1 MYLSFVNDNP
11 VILMKHLLLF
21 SLFSVVITASNCFY
35 GQSAKTHFDNK
46 PYVEGEFLI
55 QLTTE
60 QSLKKLIAEAPA
72 EYKLEV
78 LKFVSP
84 PMRIWSI
91 KFDYQAISHEG
102 MQQWLYT
109 RKEVVVADY
118 NYYVQ
123 MRSTLPGDPS
133 FTQQWHHNNTGQTG
147 GTADADIDSDLAWD
161 ITTGGTTATGEDI
174 VVCMVEGSGG
184 NLNHQDLSPN
194 RWINTAEIPG
204 NGIDDDNNGYIDD
217 YNGWNTVNDNDDT
230 GTGAHGTNCLG
241 MIGAKGDNNL
251 NVAGANWDVKLMVIN
266 MSSSLTQSN
275 VIEAYTY
282 PLVMRKRWNQSNG
295 TQGAFV
301 VATSASWG
309 IDGANPASY
318 PLWCQF
324 YDTLGYHGI
333 INIGAT
339 TNSNLDVDTAG
350 DMPTACSSTYMV
362 GVGRTDHNDN
372 TAGGYGDQTIEFGA
386 PGINVVTTAG
396 TNGITT
402 TTGTSFACPLTAGV
416 VGLAYSIPCPSFMN
430 IVKSN
435 PRLGADLVLEALING
450 VDVKAQLATKFI
462 TGGRLNAKN
471 TLDLLMTE
479 TCSTC
484 FAENISVST
493 TDAAATITFTINS
506 EVNSVNVHW
515 RAAGA
520 SSWVTVTGVTSPY
533 QLTGLDACS
542 AYEFYLETTCTSE
555 TGESAITAFSTVG
568 CGNCIDLPYCDAK
581 ATGSTQSRIAF
592 LSPSGIVTTIT
603 TYTETDNWGG
613 DIEDGYVYGNLV
625 LMSGSGTNANEGC
638 GTLSNAAA
646 LSGNIAVAVRGTCNF
661 SEKALNAQNAGATA
675 LLLINNQG
683 TAPASLGSGTGA
695 ASVTIPVVMITQAQ
709 GAGLLSTITGGGT
722 ATGLMGVQHEWI
734 ESFALGGTTITSG
747 DNNGYAAADGTNSFA
762 LETGT
767 SYPFTLTPGFDGEA
781 LPEYTRIWLDA
792 NQNGTF
798 ETGELVFD
806 QGSASIGAVSNSL
819 TVPVTAAIGSTRM
832 RVQLAYQGTGQTTLP
847 NVCGDFTWGEVED
860 YCVTI
865 SEGGQDTTGVGLEQ
879 LTADDLSVFPNPST
893 DIVSF
898 SWKKQQI
905 PAVISIVDLVGKEMH
920 TTPLDSETTKINVSG
935 FATGTYLYR
944 ITGET
949 GRILFTGK
957 LLIRH

>member
-91 KFDYQAISHEG
+91 KFDHQAISHEG

-847 NVCGDFTWGEVED
+847 NVCGDFMWGEVED

>member
-91 KFDYQAISHEG
+91 KFDHQAISHEG

-625 LMSGSGTNANEGC
+625 LMSGSGTNTNEGC

-767 SYPFTLTPGFDGEA
+767 SYAFTLTPGFDGEG

>member
-1 MYLSFVNDNP
+1 
-11 VILMKHLLLF
+11 
-21 SLFSVVITASNCFY
+21 
-35 GQSAKTHFDNK
+35 
-46 PYVEGEFLI
+46 
-55 QLTTE
+55 
-60 QSLKKLIAEAPA
+60 
-72 EYKLEV
+72 
-78 LKFVSP
+78 
-84 PMRIWSI
+84 MRIWSI
-91 KFDYQAISHEG
+91 KFDHQAISHEG

-625 LMSGSGTNANEGC
+625 LMSGSGTNTNEGC

-767 SYPFTLTPGFDGEA
+767 SYAFTLTPGFDGEG

>member
-1 MYLSFVNDNP
+1 
-11 VILMKHLLLF
+11 MKHLLLF

-91 KFDYQAISHEG
+91 KFDHQAISHEG

-625 LMSGSGTNANEGC
+625 LMSGSGTNTNEGC

-920 TTPLDSETTKINVSG
+920 TTLLDSETTKINVSG

>member
-1 MYLSFVNDNP
+1 
-11 VILMKHLLLF
+11 MKHLFLF
-21 SLFSVVITASNCFY
+21 SFFCFLMTASNCFY
-35 GQSAKTHFDNK
+35 GQTEKTHFDNK
-46 PYVEGEFLI
+46 SYVEGEFLI

-72 EYKLEV
+72 EYQLEV
-78 LKFVSP
+78 VKFTSP
-84 PMRIWSI
+84 PMLIWTI
-91 KFDYQAISHEG
+91 KFNYEAISHDA
-102 MQQWLYT
+102 MQRWLYNQ
-109 RKEVVVADY
+109 KEVVVADY

-123 MRSTLPGDPS
+123 VRSTIPGDPS
-133 FTQQWHHNNTGQTG
+133 FAQQWHHNNTGQTG

-161 ITTGGTTATGEDI
+161 ITTGGTTAAGDDI

-230 GTGAHGTNCLG
+230 GTGSHGTNCLG

-251 NVAGANWDVKLMVIN
+251 NVVGANWDVKLMVVN
-266 MSSSLTQSN
+266 MGSLTQSN

-295 TQGAFV
+295 TEGAFV

-309 IDGANPASY
+309 IDGANPSSY

-324 YDTLGYHGI
+324 YDTLGYHGV

-350 DMPTACSSTYMV
+350 DMPTACSSPYMV

-386 PGINVVTTAG
+386 PGINVVTTNG

-430 IVKSN
+430 IVRSN
-435 PRLGADLVLEALING
+435 PKLGADLVLEALING
-450 VDVKAQLATKFI
+450 VDVKSQLTTKFI

-484 FAENISVST
+484 LVESSSVST
-493 TDAAATITFTINS
+493 SDENATITYTASS
-506 EVNSVNVHW
+506 EVNSVNLHW
-515 RAAGA
+515 RVAGG
-520 SSWVTVTGVTSPY
+520 STWTTVTNITSPY

-542 AYEFYLETTCTSE
+542 SYEFYLETICTSE
-555 TGESAITAFSTVG
+555 TGESSITSFNTVG
-568 CGNCIDLPYCDAK
+568 CGNCIDLPYCNSK

-592 LSPSGIVTTIT
+592 LSPSGIVNTIT
-603 TYTETDNWGG
+603 SYTETDSWGG

-625 LMSGSGTNANEGC
+625 LMNGTGTNANEGC

-675 LLLINNQG
+675 LLIINNQG

-695 ASVTIPVVMITQAQ
+695 TSVTIPVVMITQAQ
-709 GAGLLSTITGGGT
+709 GASLLSTITGGGA
-722 ATGLMGVQHEWI
+722 ATGLMGIQREWI
-734 ESFALGGTTITSG
+734 ESFTLNGTTTTSG
-747 DNNGYAAADGTNSFA
+747 DNNGYAAANGTNSMA

-767 SYPFTLTPGFDGEA
+767 SYPFTVTPGFDGQP

-798 ETGELVFD
+798 ETGELIYD
-806 QGSASIGAVSNSL
+806 QGAASVGSVSNSL
-819 TVPVTAAIGSTRM
+819 TVPTSATIGSTRL
-832 RVQLAYQGTGQTTLP
+832 RVQLAYQGTGQATLP
-847 NVCGDFTWGEVED
+847 NVCGDFIWGEVED

-865 SEGGQDTTGVGLEQ
+865 SEGDQDTTGVGLEQ
-879 LTADDLSVFPNPST
+879 LTIDDLNVFPNPSN
-893 DIVSF
+893 DVVYF
-898 SWKKQQI
+898 NWKKQQS

-920 TTPLDSETTKINVSG
+920 TTPMNPEMTAINVSG

-944 ITGET
+944 IVETTGK
-949 GRILFTGK
+949 ILFTGK
-957 LLIRH
+957 LVISH

>member
-1 MYLSFVNDNP
+1 MYLSFVNNNE
-11 VILMKHLLLF
+11 VILMKHLFLF
-21 SLFSVVITASNCFY
+21 SLFSLLITVPNYFY
-35 GQSAKTHFDNK
+35 GQTTKAHFDNK
-46 PYVEGEFLI
+46 SYVEGEFLI

-60 QSLKKLIAEAPA
+60 QSLKKLIAEAPV

-84 PMRIWSI
+84 PMRIWTI
-91 KFDYQAISHEG
+91 KFDHHVISHEG
-102 MQQWLYT
+102 MQRWLYSQ
-109 RKEVVVADY
+109 KEVVVADY

-123 MRSTLPGDPS
+123 VRSTLPGDPS

-147 GTADADIDSDLAWD
+147 GTVDADIDSDLAWD
-161 ITTGGTTATGEDI
+161 ITTGGTTANGDDI

-194 RWINTAEIPG
+194 RWINSAEIPG

-251 NVAGANWDVKLMVIN
+251 NVAGANWDVKLMVVN
-266 MSSSLTQSN
+266 MGSLTQSN

-295 TQGAFV
+295 TEGAFV

-309 IDGANPASY
+309 IDGANPSSY

-324 YDTLGYHGI
+324 YDTLGYHGV

-350 DMPTACSSTYMV
+350 DMPTACSSPYMV

-430 IVKSN
+430 IVRSN

-462 TGGRLNAKN
+462 TSGRLNAKN

-479 TCSTC
+479 TCSEC

-493 TDAAATITFTINS
+493 TDETATITFTTNS
-506 EVNSVNVHW
+506 EVNSVNLHW
-515 RAAGA
+515 RTAGS
-520 SSWVTVTGVTSPY
+520 SSWITVTGVTSPY

-542 AYEFYLETTCTSE
+542 SYEFYLETICTSE
-555 TGESAITAFSTVG
+555 NGESAVTVFNTVG
-568 CGNCIDLPYCDAK
+568 CGNCIDLPYCDSK

-592 LSPSGIVTTIT
+592 LSPSGIVNTIT
-603 TYTETDNWGG
+603 SYTETDSWGG

-625 LMSGSGTNANEGC
+625 LMNGSGANANEGC

-675 LLLINNQG
+675 LLIINNQG

-695 ASVTIPVVMITQAQ
+695 GSVTIPVVMITQAQ
-709 GAGLLSTITGGGT
+709 GASLLSTITGGAA
-722 ATGLMGVQHEWI
+722 ATGLMGIQHEWI
-734 ESFALGGTTITSG
+734 ESFTLNGTTTTSG
-747 DNNGYAAADGTNSFA
+747 DNNGYAAANGTNSIA
-762 LETGT
+762 LETGA
-767 SYPFTLTPGFDGEA
+767 SYPFTITPGFDGEA

-798 ETGELVFD
+798 ETGELIFD
-806 QGSASIGAVSNSL
+806 QGGTSIGGVSNSL
-819 TVPVTAAIGSTRM
+819 TVPATATLGSTRL

-860 YCVTI
+860 YCITI
-865 SEGGQDTTGVGLEQ
+865 SEGDQDTTGVGLEQ
-879 LTADDLSVFPNPST
+879 LTIADLNVFPNPST
-893 DIVSF
+893 DVVHF
-898 SWKKQQI
+898 SWKKQQS
-905 PAVISIVDLVGKEMH
+905 PAVISIVDLVGKHMH
-920 TTPLDSETTKINVSG
+920 TTPFNSEMTTVNVSG

-944 ITGET
+944 IIGET
-949 GRILFTGK
+949 GNVLFTGK
-957 LLIRH
+957 LVIRH

>member
-1 MYLSFVNDNP
+1 
-11 VILMKHLLLF
+11 MKHLLLF

-91 KFDYQAISHEG
+91 KFDHQAISHEG

-625 LMSGSGTNANEGC
+625 LMSGSGTNTNEGC

-847 NVCGDFTWGEVED
+847 NVCGDFMWGEVED

>member
-1 MYLSFVNDNP
+1 LYLSFVNDNP

-91 KFDYQAISHEG
+91 KFDHQAISHEG

-568 CGNCIDLPYCDAK
+568 CGNCIDLSYCDAK

-767 SYPFTLTPGFDGEA
+767 SYPFTLTTGFDGEA

-847 NVCGDFTWGEVED
+847 NVCGDFMWGEVED

>member
-1 MYLSFVNDNP
+1 
-11 VILMKHLLLF
+11 MKHLLLF

-91 KFDYQAISHEG
+91 KFDHQAISHEG

-625 LMSGSGTNANEGC
+625 LMSGSGTNTNEGC